1 MAHEQPT
8 YDEVYAIS
16 DIHIGGQG
24 DFQIFKDGQRLTW
37 FINYIA
43 HLSGERKIAL
53 VLNGDIVDF
62 LADQDAKC
70 FEPLRAVAKLE
81 AVFDD
86 LTFKNVWIALR
97 DFVRTK
103 NRTLILV
110 LGNHDIELS
119 LPAVTHRLLWEL
131 CSDDEPARGRIKFI
145 FDNSGFSCSV
155 ARAQVL
161 CVHGNEVDE
170 YNIIDY
176 EALRRVIVAINRGLD
191 IPEMSHNAG
200 TYLVVNVM
208 NQIKKNY
215 PFVDLLKPETKAAL
229 RLLALIGDETVRT
242 TIGRFFDFF
251 IATIHGQHAVREG
264 RLGGETSLTAPT
276 SERARAGLADLRNEL
291 LANRRAIISLDER
304 LLMQAEADL
313 DQDISPTDP
322 LISER
327 STATLGGFATYLWDC
342 LMGKDQDEA
351 IREAMI
357 EWLHNDHTFAVD
369 EPDDQFQRLCATTSP
384 KIDFLIAGHTHLARA
399 LRRPTGGYYFNSGT
413 WSRLIELTP
422 ELLQDVGRFSEII
435 AAMRAH
441 SMRALE
447 QVPGLVLTRL
457 TVVCLR
463 EVGGRAVGSLEEVIE
478 ASDGNYALASAQLRS
493 RDGSPVGE
501 TRFIQE

>member
-1 MAHEQPT
+1 MASEQPT
-8 YDEVYAIS
+8 YDEIYVIS
-16 DIHIGGQG
+16 DIHLGGQG
-24 DFQIFKDGQRLTW
+24 DFQIFKDSQRLAW
-37 FINYIA
+37 FINHIA
-43 HLSGERKIAL
+43 HLPAERKIAL

-70 FEPLRAVAKLE
+70 FDPLRAVAKLE
-81 AVFDD
+81 AVLDD
-86 LTFKNVWIALR
+86 LAFQDVWIALR

-103 NRTLILV
+103 KRTLILV
-110 LGNHDIELS
+110 LGNHDIELA

-131 CSDDEPARGRIKFI
+131 CSDDESARGRVKLI

-155 ARAQVL
+155 AWAQVL

-170 YNIIDY
+170 YNIIDH
-176 EALRRVIVAINRGLD
+176 EALRRVIVAMNRRLE
-191 IPEMSHNAG
+191 IPEMNPNAG

-229 RLLALIGDETVRT
+229 KLLALIGDDSVRT

-251 IATIHGQHAVREG
+251 IATIHGNQSVREG
-264 RLGGETSLTAPT
+264 RLGGEISLTAPT
-276 SERARAGLADLRNEL
+276 SKQARAELLDLRNEL
-291 LANRRAIISLDER
+291 QMNRRAIASSDESF
-304 LLMQAEADL
+304 LKQVEADL
-313 DQDISPTDP
+313 DQDISPTD
-322 LISER
+322 LAISER
-327 STATLGGFATYLWDC
+327 STATLGGWTTYLWNW
-342 LMGKDQDEA
+342 MRGKDQDEA
-351 IREAMI
+351 IREAMTD
-357 EWLHNDHTFAVD
+357 WLHNDHTFAVD

-384 KIDFLIAGHTHLARA
+384 KVDFLIAGHTHLARA

-422 ELLQDVGRFSEII
+422 ELLQDEGRFSEIL

-447 QVPGLVLTRL
+447 QVPGLVFTRL

-463 EVGGRAVGSLEEVIE
+463 EVSGRAVGSLEEVIE
-478 ASDGNYALASAQLRS
+478 ASDGNYALTRAQLLS
-493 RDGSPVGE
+493 RDGSTVGE